1 MSCHNCSN
9 LKMRAFNYQELL
21 RKWEDIYTNAP
32 ITEGYE
38 KRLRR
43 EAIKFGVPFEKIKL
57 RFVYCSQ
64 GILQRF
70 YVVRSKTFIKAKSVL
85 GNCRFYA

>member
-1 MSCHNCSN
+1 MSCQNCSN
-9 LKMRAFNYQELL
+9 LKIKSFNYQELL
-21 RKWEDIYTNAP
+21 QQWEDIYTCAP

-43 EAIKFGVPFEKIKL
+43 EAFKFGLPFEKTKL

-70 YVVRSKTFIKAKSVL
+70 YVVRSKKFIKAKAL
-85 GNCRFYA
+85 MAQCKFYT